1 MTNDLGMRPAFQTQI
16 LPANRLLSDDPQLLN
31 RAEIHAFLAN
41 ESYWCRNVPY
51 GTIDD
56 AINNSYSFGITEKGQ
71 QLAFARLVT
80 DYATFAYLCDVY
92 VHPSVRGQGLSK
104 LLMSFWMEQEWVKKL
119 RRLLLATQD
128 AHGLYTPFGFEPL
141 PFPERFLTIARPD
154 IYGDAKNTC
163 I

>member
-1 MTNDLGMRPAFQTQI
+1 MRPPIQTQQ
-16 LPANRLLSDDPQLLN
+16 LPGNRILSDDPQLLN
-31 RAEIHAFLAN
+31 RVEIHAFLAQ
-41 ESYWCRNVPY
+41 ESYWCKNIPFETV
-51 GTIDD
+51 DD
-56 AINNSYSFGITEKGQ
+56 AINHSYCVGITENGH

-104 LLMSFWMEQEWVKKL
+104 ILMAFWLEQDWIKKS

-128 AHGLYTPFGFEPL
+128 AHTLYTQFGFEPL
-141 PFPERFLTIARPD
+141 ANPQNFLTIARPD
-154 IYGDAKNTC
+154 IYGDTKNTC